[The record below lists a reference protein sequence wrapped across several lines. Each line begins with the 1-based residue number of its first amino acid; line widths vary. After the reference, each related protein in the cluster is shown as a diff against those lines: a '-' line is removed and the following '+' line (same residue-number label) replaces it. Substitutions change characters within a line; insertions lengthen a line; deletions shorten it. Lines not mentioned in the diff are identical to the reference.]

1 MTDRPTEEGVAM
13 EAAGSSLRTLARSR
27 PFVALW
33 SSMFVST
40 VGTGLLLVALSVA
53 YYQRSG
59 QALAAG
65 LVFAAQYLPLIVLMP
80 IATRLCDRLPTRQLL
95 VRLDLVSVVVS
106 IGVGV
111 AFGHAFW
118 AVFLLLVARGFL
130 EMTTKSAR
138 GVAIKTYLP
147 AELVERGNTLLN
159 SAYFLGS
166 AAGGLIGG
174 VVIGQVPVVVVA
186 GLASV
191 GFAVSA
197 ACCRALPLA
206 PAPASAPAEGA
217 TTTGV
222 WRRSLTVIG
231 RDPELARA
239 LSYLVATVVLFQG
252 VNQIARVWLPLTWL
266 GMPANGAAWLE
277 AVSVSGIVAGMVLVM
292 LGLPGRWRLP
302 VRVLFVLT
310 AGLMLVPFAT
320 HSTVPAFASY
330 FVYTMVFEIVYLMS
344 FGVVLSRTAQP
355 DLPAV
360 MVLFYG
366 VAFSGMTVTVLLV
379 GALTDRYGLPT
390 MLLVVAALALAMVVA
405 TERRARRHVPDPHV
419 SAGQLRPTGRK
430 PDLTAVSGAAVRV
443 VAPASTRSGDT
454 AVPRTPASPE
464 QVGR

>member
-1 MTDRPTEEGVAM
+1 M
-13 EAAGSSLRTLARSR
+13 ETAGSTLRTLARSR

-40 VGTGLLLVALSVA
+40 VGTGLLLIALSVA

-80 IATRLCDRLPTRQLL
+80 IATRLCDRLPTRRLL
-95 VRLDLVSVVVS
+95 VRLDVVAVLVS

-111 AFGHAFW
+111 AFGHVYW
-118 AVFLLLVARGFL
+118 LVLLLLVGRGFL
-130 EMTTKSAR
+130 ELTTKSAR

-147 AELVERGNTLLN
+147 ADLVERGNTMLN

-174 VVIGQVPVVVVA
+174 VVIGRVPVVVVA

-191 GFAVSA
+191 GFAASA
-197 ACCRALPLA
+197 ACCRALPPA
-206 PAPASAPAEGA
+206 PAPVGASASGPA
-217 TTTGV
+217 TTGV
-222 WRRSLTVIG
+222 WRRSVAVIR
-231 RDPELARA
+231 RDRELARA

-266 GMPANGAAWLE
+266 GTPASGAAWLE

-292 LGLPGRWRLP
+292 LRPPQRWRLP
-302 VRVLFVLT
+302 IGALFALT
-310 AGLMLVPFAT
+310 AGLVLVPFAT
-320 HSTVPAFASY
+320 RWTVPSFATY
-330 FVYTMVFEIVYLMS
+330 FVYTMTFEVVYLLA
-344 FGVVLSRTAQP
+344 FGVVLSRTAQQ

-366 VAFSGMTVTVLLV
+366 TAFSGMTVTVIVV
-379 GALTDRYGLPT
+379 GVLTDRYGLPT
-390 MLLVVAALALAMVVA
+390 ILLAVAALALATVAA
-405 TERRARRHVPDPHV
+405 TERRAQRGGPADRGPD
-419 SAGQLRPTGRK
+419 R
-430 PDLTAVSGAAVRV
+430 DAAVPA
-443 VAPASTRSGDT
+443 VAPAATGPGDAALHT
-454 AVPRTPASPE
+454 PE